1 MVWVC
6 VQLKV
11 LSVSAVRNT
20 QRQIDFDAYAWYCNA
35 FCHGLLLCTEN
46 PHGDMALLTG

>member
-11 LSVSAVRNT
+11 LSLSAVRNT
-20 QRQIDFDAYAWYCNA
+20 ERQIDFNARAWYCNA
-35 FCHGLLLCTEN
+35 FLSWFAVCTEN
-46 PHGDMALLTG
+46 PHGDVALLVG